1 MSHTDGDPFSTPANT
16 SLPEETP
23 TNRRW
28 VMFGLA
34 AGTSFMLYLH
44 RYTWVMVQP
53 ELKAEFGFSEQQ
65 LGGLYTLFNVT
76 YALGQIPGGI
86 VCDLFGPHMFLG
98 VIIAL
103 WSLAMPAIGLTGS
116 MTGLG
121 ASRLAFGAAQAGCY
135 PSLAKMTRLW
145 FPLKGR
151 TVLQGLIA
159 SFFGRSGGAIS
170 TVVFG
175 FMLGVG
181 LSWRSSLVILS
192 AIGLMFALLFYR
204 LCRNRPEDDPST
216 NQAEVD
222 LICEG
227 ETDNADTPRVLP
239 FRRAIRNRSLLVFIV
254 QQFMNAGADYVYSAL
269 MASYFIEARGV
280 SDKIVLGLLASLPLW
295 GGALGG
301 VAGGFINDG
310 LISLTGKRRLSRS
323 LVGFSGKVIA
333 CVCLYMSITH
343 ADPMTGA
350 WLLFA
355 TKFFSDWTQPTVWG
369 TSTDMGGR
377 YSATVFSIINSS
389 GSAGGVVT
397 PLVGGFLLDRYATQ
411 EVVVGQMTKII
422 NYEPVF
428 LMVGIMYMISGV
440 CWLFIDCTNSLDRPQ
455 YTDT

>member
-1 MSHTDGDPFSTPANT
+1 MSDTDGDPFSAPVDRSPLA
-16 SLPEETP
+16 ETP

-34 AGTSFMLYLH
+34 AGTSFILYLH

-65 LGGLYTLFNVT
+65 LGDLYTLFNVT
-76 YALGQIPGGI
+76 YAIGQIPGGI
-86 VCDLFGPHMFLG
+86 ICDFFGPHLFLG
-98 VIIAL
+98 IIIAA
-103 WSLAMPAIGLTGS
+103 WSLAMPVVGLTGN
-116 MTGLG
+116 MYGLG

-151 TVLQGLIA
+151 TVLQGFIA

-175 FMLGVG
+175 FMLGMG

-192 AIGLMFALLFYR
+192 AVGLAFAMLFFR
-204 LCRNRPEDDPST
+204 LCRNRPEDDPAT

-222 LICEG
+222 LIHEG
-227 ETDNADTPRVLP
+227 ETDHADAPRVLP

-301 VAGGFINDG
+301 IAGGFINDG
-310 LISLTGKRRLSRS
+310 LISRTGNRRLSRS
-323 LVGFSGKVIA
+323 LTGFSGKVIA
-333 CVCLYMSITH
+333 CLCLYMSITH

-377 YSATVFSIINSS
+377 YSATVFSIINCS

-397 PLVGGFLLDRYATQ
+397 PMIGGRLLDHYATQ
-411 EVVVGQMTKII
+411 EVVGRQMLTIVH
-422 NYEPVF
+422 YEPVF
-428 LMVGIMYMISGV
+428 LLVGIMYMVSGV
-440 CWLFIDCTNSLDRPQ
+440 CWLFINSTNSLDRPE
-455 YTDT
+455 YAET

>member
-1 MSHTDGDPFSTPANT
+1 MSDPDEEPFTTPTAG
-16 SLPEETP
+16 SLPAEIP

-44 RYTWVMVQP
+44 RYTWVMVRP
-53 ELKAEFGFSEQQ
+53 ELKEEFGLSD
-65 LGGLYTLFNVT
+65 LKLDSLYALFNVT
-76 YALGQIPGGI
+76 YALGQVPGGI
-86 VCDLFGPHMFLG
+86 ICDFFGPHMFLG

-103 WSLAMPAIGLTGS
+103 WSLAMPTIGLTGS

-175 FMLGVG
+175 FMLGAG

-192 AIGLMFALLFYR
+192 AIGLTFALLFYR
-204 LCRNRPEDDPST
+204 LCRNRPADDPET

-222 LICEG
+222 LIRAG
-227 ETDNADTPRVLP
+227 ETDDADAPRVLP

-310 LISLTGKRRLSRS
+310 LISLTGNRRLSRS

-333 CVCLYMSITH
+333 CLCLYMSITH

-369 TSTDMGGR
+369 TSTDLGGR
-377 YSATVFSIINSS
+377 YSATVFSIINSA
-389 GSAGGVVT
+389 GSVGGVVT
-397 PLVGGFLLDRYATQ
+397 PIVGGILLTRYATQ
-411 EVVVGQMTKII
+411 EIVAGKMTDITH
-422 NYEPVF
+422 YEPVF
-428 LMVGIMYMISGV
+428 LMVGIMYMVSGV
-440 CWLFIDCTNSLDRPQ
+440 CWLFIDCTNSLDRPE

>member
-1 MSHTDGDPFSTPANT
+1 
-16 SLPEETP
+16 
-23 TNRRW
+23 
-28 VMFGLA
+28 MFGLA
-34 AGTSFMLYLH
+34 AGTSFILYLH
-44 RYTWVMVQP
+44 RYTWVMVRP

-86 VCDLFGPHMFLG
+86 VCDVFGPHMFLG

-103 WSLAMPAIGLTGS
+103 WSLAMPSIGLTGS

-135 PSLAKMTRLW
+135 PSLAKMTRIW

-170 TVVFG
+170 TVIFG

-192 AIGLMFALLFYR
+192 AIGLAFALLFFR
-204 LCRNRPEDDPST
+204 LCRNNPESDPAT

-222 LICEG
+222 LIRAG
-227 ETDNADTPRVLP
+227 ETEIEDAPRVLP
-239 FRRAIRNRSLLVFIV
+239 FRRALRNRSLLIFVL
-254 QQFMNAGADYVYSAL
+254 QQFMNAGADYVYSAI
-269 MASYFIEARGV
+269 MASYFIEARDV

-301 VAGGFINDG
+301 IAGGFINDG
-310 LISLTGKRRLSRS
+310 LIAWTGNRRLSRS
-323 LVGFSGKVIA
+323 LVGFSGKMIA
-333 CVCLYMSITH
+333 CLCLYLSITH
-343 ADPMTGA
+343 SDPMTGA

-377 YSATVFSIINSS
+377 YSATVFSIINSA

-397 PLVGGFLLDRYATQ
+397 PLIGGFLLDHYATP
-411 EVVVGQMTKII
+411 EVIAGETTKII
-422 NYEPVF
+422 HYEPVF
-428 LMVGIMYMISGV
+428 LMVGIMYIVSGV
-440 CWLFIDCTNSLDRPQ
+440 CWLFIDCTNSLDRPE
-455 YTDT
+455 YSETT

>member
-1 MSHTDGDPFSTPANT
+1 
-16 SLPEETP
+16 
-23 TNRRW
+23 
-28 VMFGLA
+28 MFGLA

-44 RYTWVMVQP
+44 RYTWVMVRP

-204 LCRNRPEDDPST
+204 LCRNRPEDDPSDESGGSRL
-216 NQAEVD
+216 N
-222 LICEG
+222 L
-227 ETDNADTPRVLP
+227 
-239 FRRAIRNRSLLVFIV
+239 
-254 QQFMNAGADYVYSAL
+254 
-269 MASYFIEARGV
+269 RG
-280 SDKIVLGLLASLPLW
+280 
-295 GGALGG
+295 
-301 VAGGFINDG
+301 
-310 LISLTGKRRLSRS
+310 
-323 LVGFSGKVIA
+323 
-333 CVCLYMSITH
+333 
-343 ADPMTGA
+343 
-350 WLLFA
+350 
-355 TKFFSDWTQPTVWG
+355 
-369 TSTDMGGR
+369 
-377 YSATVFSIINSS
+377 
-389 GSAGGVVT
+389 
-397 PLVGGFLLDRYATQ
+397 
-411 EVVVGQMTKII
+411 
-422 NYEPVF
+422 
-428 LMVGIMYMISGV
+428 
-440 CWLFIDCTNSLDRPQ
+440 
-455 YTDT
+455 